1 MKQGVE
7 TDATCNIN
15 QCWGLVANNTAC
27 FRLHGAKSFN
37 GSNFAQQLPT
47 TRNNMQ
53 QGVQTDA
60 TPNDV
65 ASVSTGLLKGDALMN
80 SPLNVPVH
88 KETLTN
94 EVQRPPSHDFDSHL
108 LT

>member
-15 QCWGLVANNTAC
+15 QC
-27 FRLHGAKSFN
+27 LHGAKSLT

-53 QGVQTDA
+53 QGVQTDP
-60 TPNDV
+60 TPNNV

-80 SPLNVPVH
+80 SPLNEPVL
-88 KETLTN
+88 KEALTN
-94 EVQRPPSHDFDSHL
+94 
-108 LT
+108 

>member
-1 MKQGVE
+1 MWKRTQHV
-7 TDATCNIN
+7 TSIN
-15 QCWGLVANNTAC
+15 VGGWWPTILLPFA
-27 FRLHGAKSFN
+27 RAKSLT

-60 TPNDV
+60 TPNNV
-65 ASVSTGLLKGDALMN
+65 ASVSKGLLKGDALMN
-80 SPLNVPVH
+80 SPLNEPVL
-88 KETLTN
+88 KEALTN
-94 EVQRPPSHDFDSHL
+94 EVQKPPSHDFDSHL

>member
-1 MKQGVE
+1 MLGVGG
-7 TDATCNIN
+7 
-15 QCWGLVANNTAC
+15 QQYC
-27 FRLHGAKSFN
+27 FRLHGAKSFT

-60 TPNDV
+60 IPNNV

-80 SPLNVPVH
+80 RPLNESVL
-88 KETLTN
+88 KEALTN
-94 EVQRPPSHDFDSHL
+94 EVQKPPSHDFDSHL

>member
-1 MKQGVE
+1 MLGVGG
-7 TDATCNIN
+7 
-15 QCWGLVANNTAC
+15 QQYC
-27 FRLHGAKSFN
+27 FHLHGAKSFT

-47 TRNNMQ
+47 TRNSMQ

-88 KETLTN
+88 KETLRN
-94 EVQRPPSHDFDSHL
+94 EVQRPPSHDFDSQL

>member
-1 MKQGVE
+1 MLGVGG
-7 TDATCNIN
+7 
-15 QCWGLVANNTAC
+15 QQYC
-27 FRLHGAKSFN
+27 FRLHGAKSFT

-53 QGVQTDA
+53 QCVQTDA
-60 TPNDV
+60 TPANDV

-80 SPLNVPVH
+80 SPLNEPVLI
-88 KETLTN
+88 EALTN
-94 EVQRPPSHDFDSHL
+94 EVQKPPSHDFDSHL

>member
-1 MKQGVE
+1 MLGVGG
-7 TDATCNIN
+7 
-15 QCWGLVANNTAC
+15 QQYC
-27 FRLHGAKSFN
+27 FRLHGAKSLI
-37 GSNFAQQLPT
+37 GSNFAQKLPT

-60 TPNDV
+60 TPNNV

-94 EVQRPPSHDFDSHL
+94 EVQKPPSHDFDSHL